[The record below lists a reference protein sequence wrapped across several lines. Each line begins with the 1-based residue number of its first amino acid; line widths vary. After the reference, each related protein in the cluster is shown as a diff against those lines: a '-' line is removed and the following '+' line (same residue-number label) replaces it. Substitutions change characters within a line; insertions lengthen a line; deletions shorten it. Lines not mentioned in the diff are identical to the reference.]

1 MKHSYLIA
9 SLFAIV
15 FLFSAVTSKA
25 QQNDDLLNVLIKKG
39 VITEHEADS
48 IRADAAVKAQQ
59 QKDKDKANQHGVY
72 IGSRALQIS
81 GLVQTEYEGFQQKGV
96 NNTFLLHRARLD
108 VKGDINDNWS
118 YEVYTEFS
126 GVNPKLL
133 DAYTT
138 YKIVD
143 AFKITAGQFKV
154 PFSLESL
161 ISDSQLEFID
171 RSQVVNA
178 LAGRSTDVI
187 GNQNGRDIGIDAN
200 GSFFKLDNKQ
210 YLFDYAIGVFNGA
223 GYDVTTDNNQHKDIA
238 GRLTVHPINNLQ
250 VSADYYNGQGNYI
263 LTGAK
268 VATNNKRDREGIDAR
283 YVIGGLSL
291 QAEFDKGTDAT
302 IKRQG
307 WYGQASYFV
316 LPKHLQLGV
325 KYDTYDPN
333 NITINDATNLYTGA
347 ASWYFNDW
355 AKFTLNYLVK
365 HEDAPTQVPNNI
377 FEAQL
382 QLTF

>member
-1 MKHSYLIA
+1 MKHSYLFKSLLVIA
-9 SLFAIV
+9 L
-15 FLFSAVTSKA
+15 LFSAFASQA
-25 QQNDDLLNVLIKKG
+25 QQTNDLLNVLVKKG
-39 VITEHEADS
+39 LISQHEADS
-48 IRADAAVKAQQ
+48 LRADAAIKAQ
-59 QKDKDKANQHGVY
+59 DKANQHGVY
-72 IGSRALQIS
+72 IGSRALQLS
-81 GLVQTEYEGFQQKGV
+81 GLVQTEYEGFQQKTV

-108 VKGDINDNWS
+108 VKGDISDSWS

-138 YKIVD
+138 YKVAD
-143 AFKITAGQFKV
+143 YLHFTAGQFKV

-161 ISDSQLEFID
+161 IDDSKLEFID

-187 GNQNGRDIGIDAN
+187 GNQNGRDIGIDVN
-200 GSFFKLDNKQ
+200 GSFAKIDNH
-210 YLFDYAIGVFNGA
+210 YLFTYTLGLFNGA
-223 GYDVTTDNNQHKDIA
+223 GYDVTTDNNNHKDIV
-238 GRLTVHPINNLQ
+238 GRLGINPIDNL
-250 VSADYYNGQGNYI
+250 SIGADIYNGQANYI

-268 VATNNKRDREGIDAR
+268 VATNNKRDRDGIDAR

-291 QAEFDKGTDAT
+291 QAEYDAGTDAT
-302 IKRQG
+302 IKRNG

-316 LPKHLQLGV
+316 LPKKIQLGA

-333 NITINDATNLYTGA
+333 TVATNVKTNIYTGA
-347 ASWYFNDW
+347 ASYYFNNW
-355 AKFTLNYLVK
+355 AKFSLNYLVK

>member
-1 MKHSYLIA
+1 MKYSYLIA

-15 FLFSAVTSKA
+15 LLFSAVTSKA
-25 QQNDDLLNVLIKKG
+25 QQNDDLLNVLVKKG
-39 VITEHEADS
+39 VLTEHEADS
-48 IRADAAVKAQQ
+48 LRADAAVKAQQ
-59 QKDKDKANQHGVY
+59 QKNKDKANQHGVF
-72 IGSRALQIS
+72 IGSRALQLS

-108 VKGDINDNWS
+108 VKGDISDSWS

-178 LAGRSTDVI
+178 LSGRSTDVI
-187 GNQNGRDIGIDAN
+187 GNQNGRDIGIQLSGNFVKFD
-200 GSFFKLDNKQ
+200 GKH
-210 YLFDYAIGVFNGA
+210 YLFDYNLALLNGA

-238 GRLTVHPINNLQ
+238 GRLSVHPINNLV
-250 VSADYYNGQGNYI
+250 VSGDFYEGLALYT

-268 VATNNKRDREGIDAR
+268 AATNNKRDRQGIDAR

-291 QAEFDKGTDAT
+291 QAEYDKGTDAT
-302 IKRQG
+302 IKRDG

-316 LPKHLQLGV
+316 IPKHLQLGA
-325 KYDTYDPN
+325 KYD
-333 NITINDATNLYTGA
+333 
-347 ASWYFNDW
+347 
-355 AKFTLNYLVK
+355 
-365 HEDAPTQVPNNI
+365 
-377 FEAQL
+377 
-382 QLTF
+382 

>member
-39 VITEHEADS
+39 LITEHEADS
-48 IRADAAVKAQQ
+48 LRADAAIKQQQ

-72 IGSRALQIS
+72 IGSKALQIS
-81 GLVQTEYEGFQQKGV
+81 GLVQTEYEGFQQKSV

-108 VKGDINDNWS
+108 VKGDISDSWS
-118 YEVYTEFS
+118 YEVYTEFA

-133 DAYTT
+133 DAYST
-138 YKIVD
+138 YKIAD
-143 AFKITAGQFKV
+143 EFKITAGQFKV

-178 LAGRSTDVI
+178 LAGRSSDVI

-200 GSFFKLDNKQ
+200 GNFVKLDNKQ

-223 GYDVTTDNNQHKDIA
+223 GYDVTTDNNQHKDI
-238 GRLTVHPINNLQ
+238 
-250 VSADYYNGQGNYI
+250 D
-263 LTGAK
+263 
-268 VATNNKRDREGIDAR
+268 
-283 YVIGGLSL
+283 
-291 QAEFDKGTDAT
+291 
-302 IKRQG
+302 
-307 WYGQASYFV
+307 
-316 LPKHLQLGV
+316 
-325 KYDTYDPN
+325 
-333 NITINDATNLYTGA
+333 
-347 ASWYFNDW
+347 
-355 AKFTLNYLVK
+355 
-365 HEDAPTQVPNNI
+365 
-377 FEAQL
+377 
-382 QLTF
+382 

>member
-1 MKHSYLIA
+1 MKHSYLFKSLLVIA
-9 SLFAIV
+9 L
-15 FLFSAVTSKA
+15 LFSAFASQA
-25 QQNDDLLNVLIKKG
+25 QQTNDLLNVLVKKG
-39 VITEHEADS
+39 LISQHEADS
-48 IRADAAVKAQQ
+48 LRADAAIKAQ
-59 QKDKDKANQHGVY
+59 DKANQHGVY
-72 IGSRALQIS
+72 IGSRALQLS
-81 GLVQTEYEGFQQKGV
+81 GLVQTEYEGFQQKTV

-108 VKGDINDNWS
+108 VKGDISDSWS

-138 YKIVD
+138 YKVAD
-143 AFKITAGQFKV
+143 YLHFTAGQFKV

-161 ISDSQLEFID
+161 IDDSKLEFID

-187 GNQNGRDIGIDAN
+187 GNQNGRDIGIDVN
-200 GSFFKLDNKQ
+200 GSFAKIDNH
-210 YLFDYAIGVFNGA
+210 YLFTYTLGLFNGA
-223 GYDVTTDNNQHKDIA
+223 GYDVTTDNNNHKDIV
-238 GRLTVHPINNLQ
+238 GRLGINPIDNL
-250 VSADYYNGQGNYI
+250 SIGADIYNGQANYI

-268 VATNNKRDREGIDAR
+268 VATNNKRDRDGIDAR

-291 QAEFDKGTDAT
+291 QAEYDAGTDAT
-302 IKRQG
+302 IKRNG

-316 LPKHLQLGV
+316 LPKKIQLGA

-333 NITINDATNLYTGA
+333 TIQTNVKTNIYTGA
-347 ASWYFNDW
+347 ASYYFNNW
-355 AKFTLNYLVK
+355 AKFSLNYLVK

>member
-1 MKHSYLIA
+1 MKYSYLFG

-15 FLFSAVTSKA
+15 LLFSTVTSKA

-39 VITEHEADS
+39 VITQHEVDS
-48 IRADAAVKAQQ
+48 LRADAAVKEQ
-59 QKDKDKANQHGVY
+59 QKREQEKANQHGVY
-72 IGSRALQIS
+72 IGSKALQLS
-81 GLVQTEYEGFQQKGV
+81 GLVQTEYEGFQQKTV

-108 VKGDINDNWS
+108 VKGDISSNWS
-118 YEVYTEFS
+118 YEVYTEFA

-138 YKIVD
+138 YKIAD
-143 AFKITAGQFKV
+143 FLKITAGQFKV

-187 GNQNGRDIGIDAN
+187 GNQNGRDIGLQISGNFA
-200 GSFFKLDNKQ
+200 KLDNKK
-210 YLFDYAIGVFNGA
+210 YLFDYSLALLNGA
-223 GYDVTTDNNQHKDIA
+223 GYDVTTDNNNHKDIA
-238 GRLTVHPINNLQ
+238 GRLGVHPIDNL
-250 VSADYYNGQGNYI
+250 VISGNFYNGQGYYT
-263 LTGAK
+263 LAGAK
-268 VATNNKRDREGIDAR
+268 SATNNKRNREGIDAR

-291 QAEFDKGTDAT
+291 QAEYDKGTDGT
-302 IKRQG
+302 IKRNG

-316 LPKHLQLGV
+316 LPKHLQV
-325 KYDTYDPN
+325 SAKYDTYDPN
-333 NITINDATNLYTGA
+333 TVVSNDATNIYTGA

-355 AKFTLNYLVK
+355 AKFTLNYLAK
-365 HEDAPTQVPNNI
+365 HEDAPAQVPNNI

>member
-1 MKHSYLIA
+1 MKYLY
-9 SLFAIV
+9 LFNPLLIII
-15 FLFSAVTSKA
+15 LIFSGVTAKA
-25 QQNDDLLNVLIKKG
+25 QQNDDLLKVLVKKN
-39 VITEHEADS
+39 VITRQEADS
-48 IRADAAVKAQQ
+48 ISADAAAKE
-59 QKDKDKANQHGVY
+59 KANQHGVF
-72 IGSRALQIS
+72 IGSKALQLS
-81 GLVQTEYEGFQQKGV
+81 GLVQTEYEGFQQKTV

-108 VKGDINDNWS
+108 VKGNINDDWN
-118 YEVYTEFS
+118 YEVYTEFA

-138 YKIVD
+138 YKVYD
-143 AFKITAGQFKV
+143 FLKFTAGQFKV

-161 ISDSQLEFID
+161 TDDSKLEFID

-187 GNQNGRDIGIDAN
+187 GNQNGRDIGIDVN
-200 GSFFKLDNKQ
+200 GSFVYIDNR
-210 YLFDYAIGVFNGA
+210 YLFDYVFGVFNGA
-223 GYDVTTDNNQHKDIA
+223 GYDVTTDNNNHKDIA
-238 GRLTVHPINNLQ
+238 GRLTIHPIANL
-250 VSADYYNGQGNYI
+250 SISGDFYNGLALYT

-268 VATNNKRDREGIDAR
+268 TATNNKRNREGIDGR

-291 QAEFDKGTDAT
+291 QAEYDKGTDAT
-302 IKRQG
+302 IKRDG

-333 NITINDATNLYTGA
+333 LVTLDARTNDYTG
-347 ASWYFNDW
+347 SISYYFNNW
-355 AKFTLNYLVK
+355 AKFTLNYVDRR
-365 HEDAPTQVPNNI
+365 EEGAQIPNNI
-377 FEAQL
+377 FEGQL